1 VHDPVADGDE
11 AQHEYGI
18 KLESWDSLPK
28 ADALIMAV
36 PHKEVLARSLI
47 DFEAKLNENGCF
59 IDVKSQ
65 FDPKAIKEAGF
76 CVWRL

>member
-1 VHDPVADGDE
+1 MIV
-11 AQHEYGI
+11 
-18 KLESWDSLPK
+18 
-28 ADALIMAV
+28 AV
-36 PHKEVLARSLI
+36 PHKEVLAHSLL
-47 DFEAKLNENGCF
+47 DFEDKLNAGGCF